1 MATNTKQKSTAET
14 SETATKLIPKDIDT
28 SQLIPVYNGFQGR
41 LIYKSVR
48 THETFVWDTFG
59 DMQEIELRELRSAK
73 SSAKTFFQNNWF
85 MFSDDYAWVIDYLG
99 VKASYKHAI
108 SLEQFDDLFKKS
120 SADIE
125 KTVSKLSPGQK
136 KSVAYRA
143 RQLILTEEIDS
154 RKTIS
159 ALEKSLGETLIE
171 R

>member
-1 MATNTKQKSTAET
+1 MATNTTKQKSTAET

-59 DMQEIELRELRSAK
+59 DMQLRELRSAK

-85 MFSDDYAWVIDYLG
+85 MFDDDYAWVIDYLG
-99 VKASYKHAI
+99 VKTNYKHAI
-108 SLEQFDDLFKKS
+108 SLEKFDDLFTKS
-120 SADIE
+120 PTEIE
-125 KTVSKLSPGQK
+125 KVVSKLSPGQK

-154 RKTIS
+154 RKTIN

>member
-1 MATNTKQKSTAET
+1 MATNTTKQKSTAET

-59 DMQEIELRELRSAK
+59 DMQ
-73 SSAKTFFQNNWF
+73 KTFFQNNWF
-85 MFSDDYAWVIDYLG
+85 MFDDDYAWVIDYLG
-99 VKASYKHAI
+99 VKTNYKHAI
-108 SLEQFDDLFKKS
+108 SLEKFDDLFTKS
-120 SADIE
+120 PTEIE
-125 KTVSKLSPGQK
+125 KVVSKLSPGQK

-154 RKTIS
+154 RKTIN